1 MKNDIVINFLNKY
14 NSFTKVIAT
23 ANKKKFDSID
33 SIYTVNSAIKSLIEI
48 IEQNRIDEIDLDIIN
63 NLIHF
68 AEEYLKIIKI
78 SSYKEKIT
86 SELKNNLQKVRI
98 LLEKRAKS
106 LQR

>member
-48 IEQNRIDEIDLDIIN
+48 IEQ
-63 NLIHF
+63 
-68 AEEYLKIIKI
+68 K
-78 SSYKEKIT
+78 
-86 SELKNNLQKVRI
+86 
-98 LLEKRAKS
+98 
-106 LQR
+106 